1 MQKRQNT
8 FFHRHGIGK
17 LKDIDVAPLWL
28 QDDVKSN
35 RLRVRWVKSKD
46 NLADIGTKVISNKI
60 IRKHAITMGYI
71 DAQESLKTGGVMVL
85 WIEQIRAVQLSRKR
99 HWSQLLAMLDSSSSS
114 GSVGSQISLRVTKR
128 ETTPN
133 RTSRH
138 LVVRFHTSRLSRS
151 VSVLHTLVSRRNGM
165 WSARSSW

>member
-46 NLADIGTKVISNKI
+46 NLADIGTKAISNKI
-60 IRKHAITMGYI
+60 TIKHAITMGYI
-71 DAQESLKTGGVMVL
+71 DAQESLKTGGHG
-85 WIEQIRAVQLSRKR
+85 AVDRG
-99 HWSQLLAMLDSSSSS
+99 A
-114 GSVGSQISLRVTKR
+114 
-128 ETTPN
+128 
-133 RTSRH
+133 
-138 LVVRFHTSRLSRS
+138 SRS
-151 VSVLHTLVSRRNGM
+151 VQSS
-165 WSARSSW
+165 SADNVIGVN